1 VAFLSTFAFVAF
13 GLATPQVPALQQQP
27 SAGSPLEYQV
37 KAAFLLNFIRFV
49 EWRDDAFKTATDPLV
64 VGILGKD
71 PFDGALDQTISNK
84 LINGRSVV
92 VRRISDAASARDC
105 HVIFLA
111 WSETRRLS
119 DVANGMVNRGMLI
132 VGESEGFA
140 QRGGMINFVVRD
152 SHVRFEINP
161 SAAARAG
168 LKVSSKL
175 LQLAIIVGEKGK

>member
-1 VAFLSTFAFVAF
+1 MAVLRLVLLII
-13 GLATPQVPALQQQP
+13 GLLF
-27 SAGSPLEYQV
+27 AGSWTPATGADEPSEYQV

-84 LINGRSVV
+84 SINGRSVV

-140 QRGGMINFVVRD
+140 QRGGMINFVVQD